1 MLLSTRRNKERTA
14 REGTVMDTT
23 LTRLQSRLD
32 DMQDQLPSHDFVQA
46 CLLELKR
53 LIEAVDPERQ
63 AGLVNGLQPI
73 FDRYGLDVQRL
84 LIGARDAEAGLD
96 ASSRLL
102 N

>member
-1 MLLSTRRNKERTA
+1 MLQSTRRNAKEPIA
-14 REGTVMDTT
+14 KETVMDTT
-23 LTRLQSRLD
+23 LTRLQIRLD

-46 CLLELKR
+46 CLLEVKR
-53 LIEAVDPERQ
+53 LIEAVEPERQ
-63 AGLVNGLQPI
+63 AGLVHGLQPI

-96 ASSRLL
+96 APSRLL